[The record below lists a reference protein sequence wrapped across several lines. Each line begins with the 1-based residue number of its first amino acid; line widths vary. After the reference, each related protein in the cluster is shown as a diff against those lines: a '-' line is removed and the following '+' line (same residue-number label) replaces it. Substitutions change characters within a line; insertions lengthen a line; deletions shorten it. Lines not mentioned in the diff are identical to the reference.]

1 MNAQESYKLLEDF
14 LSGGPAT
21 VLTGAGVS
29 VDSGIRA
36 YRGKDG
42 RYMNPNYQPILYQQL
57 MAPGNAGKAFRDIGR
72 GHILGIHLVSKLSI
86 RVCRSS
92 TDSVTVREAKP
103 NIAHYSLT
111 ALEHHGFVNRLIT
124 QNVDGLHARSGFPKE
139 KLLELHGTLFVVKCR
154 QGHELDRDEF
164 QDMLSEANPSWKAF
178 VDDMNA
184 QGESLRT
191 NPDGDIELEGR
202 SYEDFVIPPCPTCL
216 KEGRH
221 ETTIKP
227 DVVFFGE
234 TIPEYKKQQSLQEIL
249 DADRF
254 LVVATTMATYSAYRL
269 LQLAHQ
275 NKKPIVIVNIGP
287 TRGDH
292 LQLPQIELP
301 CGDVLKECALRLS
314 RPNDDQ
320 GRRLLDVLRSWP
332 VTTKI

>member
-1 MNAQESYKLLEDF
+1 
-14 LSGGPAT
+14 
-21 VLTGAGVS
+21 
-29 VDSGIRA
+29 
-36 YRGKDG
+36 
-42 RYMNPNYQPILYQQL
+42 
-57 MAPGNAGKAFRDIGR
+57 
-72 GHILGIHLVSKLSI
+72 
-86 RVCRSS
+86 
-92 TDSVTVREAKP
+92 
-103 NIAHYSLT
+103 
-111 ALEHHGFVNRLIT
+111 
-124 QNVDGLHARSGFPKE
+124 
-139 KLLELHGTLFVVKCR
+139 
-154 QGHELDRDEF
+154 
-164 QDMLSEANPSWKAF
+164 MLSEANPSWKAF

-332 VTTKI
+332 ITTKI